1 MPKRL
6 SRICTIIN
14 VMPIKKMKKEIYSD
28 ICHEIARLRYDRED
42 LSQRL
47 SKRVKRKF
55 NENLSKDQID
65 HMIETITSV
74 YEYTKRK
81 LPQFTIPS
89 TTGYSSPEFVRID
102 ELEAVVN
109 DQFPDEDRNVI
120 SDVVRWVMYWEYLR

>member
-1 MPKRL
+1 
-6 SRICTIIN
+6 
-14 VMPIKKMKKEIYSD
+14 MKKEIYSD